1 MVCRCWAPTLFQAF
15 YKKRKWKLLSRVPL
29 FATPWAVHGFLQ
41 ARIMEWVAFP
51 FSRGSSQPRNWTRVS
66 CIAGK
71 FFINWA
77 MSEAFLNHLIYFCL
91 INIKTYSLSIIV
103 LTLSRLALC
112 DPMDCSMPGF
122 PVLHYLPKFVQTH
135 AHWVDDA
142 IYLSH
147 PLLPLSHF
155 AFSLSRITVFSN
167 ESALCIR

>member
-66 CIAGK
+66 CIAGR

-122 PVLHYLPKFVQTH
+122 PVLHYLPKFAQTQV
-135 AHWVDDA
+135 HWVRDA
-142 IYLSH
+142 IQPSH
-147 PLLPLSHF
+147 PLSPPSPPTKYIYLL
-155 AFSLSRITVFSN
+155 I
-167 ESALCIR
+167 